1 MRIFFF
7 LMFVFLCPFIV
18 LAQDSKELMG
28 KYDEAF
34 YAGNYEQ
41 ALSLVE
47 QLIAMDSQNCLFF
60 REKAKMQAMA
70 GNKGAFA
77 TTLNHIKQT
86 FDRVN
91 AETAI
96 KHIHEWEK
104 LPEDF
109 KVLSQSYLPEPI
121 VLKISSRDSA
131 DFLIATASQ
140 QSNPIAPAANQKIPI
155 CYISEYG
162 KKYHAKSECPA
173 VTRGKLVP
181 AFDLNHIRKKTEGPC
196 ETCWKNKNL
205 F

>member
-1 MRIFFF
+1 
-7 LMFVFLCPFIV
+7 MFVFLCPLFV
-18 LAQDSKELMG
+18 LAQNSQELMV

-47 QLIAMDSQNCLFF
+47 QLISLDSQNCVFF
-60 REKAKMQAMA
+60 REKAKMQAMT
-70 GNKGAFA
+70 GNKDAFA
-77 TTLNHIKQT
+77 KTLNHIKQT
-86 FDRVN
+86 FDRESAATSIRHV
-91 AETAI
+91 
-96 KHIHEWEK
+96 HEWEK

-109 KVLSQSYLPEPI
+109 KAISQSYLPAPI
-121 VLKISSRDSA
+121 ILKISPRDSA
-131 DFLIATASQ
+131 DFRVATAPQ
-140 QSNPIAPAANQKIPI
+140 QANSVGAAADQKVPI

-181 AFDLNHIRKKTEGPC
+181 AYDMSHIKKKAAGAC
-196 ETCWKNKNL
+196 ETCWKDRPL

>member
-1 MRIFFF
+1 
-7 LMFVFLCPFIV
+7 MFVFLCPLFV
-18 LAQDSKELMG
+18 LAQNSQQLMV

-47 QLIAMDSQNCLFF
+47 QLISLDSQNCVFF
-60 REKAKMQAMA
+60 REKAKMQAMT
-70 GNKGAFA
+70 GNKDAF
-77 TTLNHIKQT
+77 TNTLNHIKQT
-86 FDRVN
+86 FDRVST
-91 AETAI
+91 ETAI
-96 KHIHEWEK
+96 RHIREWEK

-109 KVLSQSYLPEPI
+109 KVLSQPYLPEPI
-121 VLKISSRDSA
+121 VLKLTPRDSA
-131 DFLIATASQ
+131 DFLVATASQ
-140 QSNPIAPAANQKIPI
+140 KDSPNVAVANQKTPI

-162 KKYHAKSECPA
+162 KKYHAKNECPA

-196 ETCWKNKNL
+196 ETCWKDQPL